1 MSRARSQGCSS
12 CSCGSENHN
21 VSCPP
26 GWCGSSDGS
35 PTCYCGEIAVLKVAR
50 TMKNGGKQFWGCPN
64 YKRSAN
70 EGFKGCNYFKWC
82 NEENVDERNATI
94 GRQSKTITD
103 LEKVVIDYEKW
114 VNFLIGMI
122 FFWGSLT
129 SSLYLR
135 CLKFVE
141 VI

>member
-1 MSRARSQGCSS
+1 LLIGIFEQ
-12 CSCGSENHN
+12 
-21 VSCPP
+21 
-26 GWCGSSDGS
+26 
-35 PTCYCGEIAVLKVAR
+35 
-50 TMKNGGKQFWGCPN
+50 
-64 YKRSAN
+64 RSAN